1 MAPPRWLNI
10 FLKAKVFHLT
20 SSVLDHSPLA
30 LQMVLNRRRKKA
42 RKTFRFEVMCLRDQ
56 RCEEV
61 IQRAWEEGKLAST
74 GSTLGSCI
82 DKCRSCLEAW
92 SKTVFGHVGRRVDE
106 LRKRLE
112 WLELQPP
119 SPEINN

>member
-1 MAPPRWLNI
+1 MATPRWLNI
-10 FLKAKVFHLT
+10 FPEAKVFHLT
-20 SSVLDHSPLA
+20 SSFLDHSPLA
-30 LQMVLNRRRKKA
+30 LRMVLNRRRKEA
-42 RKTFRFEVMCLRDQ
+42 RKTYRFEVMWLRDQ

-82 DKCRSCLEAW
+82 DKCRSRLEAW
-92 SKTVFGHVGRRVDE
+92 NKTVFGHVGRGVDE
-106 LRKRLE
+106 LQKWLE